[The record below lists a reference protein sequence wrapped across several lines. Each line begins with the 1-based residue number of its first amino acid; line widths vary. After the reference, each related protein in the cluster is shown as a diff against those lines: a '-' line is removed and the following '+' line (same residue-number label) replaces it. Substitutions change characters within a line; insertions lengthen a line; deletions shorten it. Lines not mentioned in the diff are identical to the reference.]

1 MTAFPIP
8 TELRLADTVLLWPF
22 RGLFFAPVPIPIP
35 IPIIALIMFPV
46 AFTTPR
52 AVAAVVP
59 AAVAAAAD
67 TTAATVLGE

>member
-22 RGLFFAPVPIPIP
+22 RGLFFAPVPIP

>member
-8 TELRLADTVLLWPF
+8 TELRLADTLLLWPF

-35 IPIIALIMFPV
+35 IIALIMLPV

-52 AVAAVVP
+52 AVAAVVL
-59 AAVAAAAD
+59 AAVAVAAA